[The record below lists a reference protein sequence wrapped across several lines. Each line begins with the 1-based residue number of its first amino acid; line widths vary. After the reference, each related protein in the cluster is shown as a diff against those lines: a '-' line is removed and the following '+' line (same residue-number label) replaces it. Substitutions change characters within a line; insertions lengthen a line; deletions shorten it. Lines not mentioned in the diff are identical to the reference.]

1 MGGIGGDAML
11 DAIIE
16 AWRRHDGINLFMLKE
31 IPEAGLRAIPLLK
44 NGLPGKGQ
52 DVARQFAHMVEARVA
67 HLRAA
72 QKALMKGVPDFEK
85 GVSPSREHLAAAL
98 DASGRCVEAMLK
110 RISES
115 GELVHGR
122 PPIVF
127 LSYLIS
133 HESHH
138 RGSIMLALK
147 QNAFAPSEDLRWGI
161 WTKWFK

>member
-1 MGGIGGDAML
+1 ML

-44 NGLPGKGQ
+44 NGLPGKGR

-67 HLRAA
+67 NLRAA
-72 QKALMKGVPDFEK
+72 EMALMKGVPDFEK
-85 GVSPSREHLAAAL
+85 GVSPSREHLVAAL
-98 DASGRCVEAMLK
+98 EVSSRSVEEML
-110 RISES
+110 RRLSES
-115 GELVHGR
+115 GDLVHGR
-122 PPIVF
+122 PPLVY

-161 WTKWFK
+161 WSRWFK